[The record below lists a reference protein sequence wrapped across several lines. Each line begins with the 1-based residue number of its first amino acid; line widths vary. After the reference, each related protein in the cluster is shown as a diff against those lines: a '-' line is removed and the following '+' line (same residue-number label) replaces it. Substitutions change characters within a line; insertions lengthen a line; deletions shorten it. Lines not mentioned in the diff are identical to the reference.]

1 MHYYNIY
8 NLLYIT
14 NTNLTEPVG
23 KSLIEI
29 AKAVL
34 QTEAESV
41 LALQERI
48 DDNFE
53 KICNTLKGC
62 RGKVVLIGMGKS
74 GHVAKKISSTMA
86 STGTPSFFLHPG
98 EAGHGDL
105 GMVTRDDVAIMI
117 SYSGEADEIL
127 ALLPGIKRMN
137 VPIISLTGNVKS
149 SIAKSSDFHLDVSVD
164 KEACPNNLAPTSS
177 TTAALAMGDA
187 IAVSLINANNF
198 TPEDF
203 AMSHPSGS
211 LGRRLL
217 TLVSS
222 IMQSGEDIPMVLKDT
237 LLIDSLIVMS
247 EKALGMVLVTEN
259 GKLAGIFTDGDLRRT
274 LESNTEFQKLTIE
287 DVMTKD
293 CKSIEPQEPASMA
306 MQMMEKYSLN
316 SMPVVDSNNNI
327 VGAINM
333 HTLIQA
339 KLF

>member
-1 MHYYNIY
+1 M
-8 NLLYIT
+8 
-14 NTNLTEPVG
+14 G

-222 IMQSGEDIPMVLKDT
+222 IMQSGEDIPIVLKDT

-306 MQMMEKYSLN
+306 MQIMEKYSLN

>member
-1 MHYYNIY
+1 M
-8 NLLYIT
+8 
-14 NTNLTEPVG
+14 G

-222 IMQSGEDIPMVLKDT
+222 IMQSGEDIPIVLKDT

-293 CKSIEPQEPASMA
+293 CKSIEPQEPALTA

>member
-1 MHYYNIY
+1 M
-8 NLLYIT
+8 
-14 NTNLTEPVG
+14 G

-237 LLIDSLIVMS
+237 LLIDSLIIMS

>member
-1 MHYYNIY
+1 MLNNIY
-8 NLLYIT
+8 NLLYIA

-222 IMQSGEDIPMVLKDT
+222 IMQSGEDIPIVLKDT

>member
-1 MHYYNIY
+1 M
-8 NLLYIT
+8 
-14 NTNLTEPVG
+14 G

-105 GMVTRDDVAIMI
+105 GMVTHDDVVIMI

-149 SIAKSSDFHLDVSVD
+149 SIAKSSDFHLDVSVE

-222 IMQSGEDIPMVLKDT
+222 IMQSGEDIPIVLKDT

>member
-1 MHYYNIY
+1 M
-8 NLLYIT
+8 
-14 NTNLTEPVG
+14 TEPVG

-222 IMQSGEDIPMVLKDT
+222 IMQSGEDIPIVLKDT

>member
-1 MHYYNIY
+1 M
-8 NLLYIT
+8 
-14 NTNLTEPVG
+14 G

-127 ALLPGIKRMN
+127 VLLPGIKRMN

-222 IMQSGEDIPMVLKDT
+222 IMQSGEDIPIVLKDT

>member
-1 MHYYNIY
+1 MLNNIY

-137 VPIISLTGNVKS
+137 VRIISLTGNVKS

>member
-1 MHYYNIY
+1 MLNNIY

-274 LESNTEFQKLTIE
+274 LESNTEFQKLKIK